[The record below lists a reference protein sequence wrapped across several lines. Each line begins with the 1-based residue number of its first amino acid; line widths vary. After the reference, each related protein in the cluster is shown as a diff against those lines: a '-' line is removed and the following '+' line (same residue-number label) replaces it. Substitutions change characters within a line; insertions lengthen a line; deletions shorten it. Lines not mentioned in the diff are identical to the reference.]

1 MSLNSDLMRLLMTV
15 LIFSDINDCHHQCQN
30 GGHCVVRAS
39 PIYCL
44 SATPRAL
51 YDSYPSW
58 YLHIFPKFS
67 AIILMP
73 FMASFFKSIYCQ
85 IKFRS
90 YSYHTIGKTTLVWEI
105 LQLRE
110 ITRISFFSGLGKFL
124 PLCVHAGLYWSA
136 LRDRN
141 LWMLQLPLSEW
152 GHVSR
157 TGSRLHLW
165 MPGWLYRIQLP
176 GTIIIPSSWLNL
188 FCLRLIYMNHISQ
201 SNYLSLIFMNNI
213 SQSNCLRLLY
223 INYISQSNTSV
234 GLCCSCRLMLTHVTP
249 TLAWMEPVVSMYKAT
264 TTVTALTTGRGDI
277 VRTQSQP
284 VCQGHVKV
292 RQHSSSIFIG
302 SLFLE
307 KWVNG

>member
-1 MSLNSDLMRLLMTV
+1 MSKRRTL
-15 LIFSDINDCHHQCQN
+15 C
-30 GGHCVVRAS
+30 GKAS

-110 ITRISFFSGLGKFL
+110 ITRISFFSGLGEFL

-176 GTIIIPSSWLNL
+176 GTIIIPSSWLHL

-201 SNYLSLIFMNNI
+201 SNYLSLIYMNYI
-213 SQSNCLRLLY
+213 SQLNCLWLLY
-223 INYISQSNTSV
+223 INYIKHFSWPLLFLQVDVDPCHPNPCLNGASCFNVQGDYYCHCSDHWEGRHCENTKSTCMS
-234 GLCCSCRLMLTHVTP
+234 GS
-249 TLAWMEPVVSMYKAT
+249 
-264 TTVTALTTGRGDI
+264 
-277 VRTQSQP
+277 
-284 VCQGHVKV
+284 CQG

-307 KWVNG
+307 KWVNGESI

>member
-1 MSLNSDLMRLLMTV
+1 MRNSTV
-15 LIFSDINDCHHQCQN
+15 KGDHYNFS
-30 GGHCVVRAS
+30 S
-39 PIYCL
+39 
-44 SATPRAL
+44 
-51 YDSYPSW
+51 
-58 YLHIFPKFS
+58 
-67 AIILMP
+67 
-73 FMASFFKSIYCQ
+73 
-85 IKFRS
+85 
-90 YSYHTIGKTTLVWEI
+90 
-105 LQLRE
+105 
-110 ITRISFFSGLGKFL
+110 FSGLGEFL
-124 PLCVHAGLYWSA
+124 PLCLHAGLYWSA

-152 GHVSR
+152 GHMSR

-176 GTIIIPSSWLNL
+176 GTIIIPSSWLHL
-188 FCLRLIYMNHISQ
+188 FCLRLIYM
-201 SNYLSLIFMNNI
+201 
-213 SQSNCLRLLY
+213 
-223 INYISQSNTSV
+223 NYISQSNTSV
-234 GLCCSCRLMLTHVTP
+234 GYCCSCRLMLTHVTP

-264 TTVTALTTGRGDI
+264 TTVTALTTGRDDI